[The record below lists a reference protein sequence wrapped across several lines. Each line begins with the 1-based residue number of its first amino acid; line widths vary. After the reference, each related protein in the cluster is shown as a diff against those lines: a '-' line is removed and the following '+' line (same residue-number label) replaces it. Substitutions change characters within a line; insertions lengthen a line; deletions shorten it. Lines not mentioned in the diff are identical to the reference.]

1 MKICSYARLPV
12 CQEVGKGKQ
21 HIVRTLGAVLL
32 IDMER
37 QVSLPFASAPR
48 ALSTLV
54 LCSSHHY
61 CLLWRRVL
69 SLAWEPLGTCIWV
82 LAHRLCSDSLDCFEL
97 GCNDFSQDLEILP
110 FRILDV
116 FSNIRLSPNGC
127 TLLSYQ

>member
-1 MKICSYARLPV
+1 MFICKVTCLLGSWERETAHCKDIGSCAVDRH
-12 CQEVGKGKQ
+12 GK
-21 HIVRTLGAVLL
+21 AS
-32 IDMER
+32 
-37 QVSLPFASAPR
+37 VSPFASAPR

-54 LCSSHHY
+54 LCNSHHY

-127 TLLSYQ
+127 TLLSY